1 MIHSLRFRLLVAFTL
16 AILVAIGS
24 TFFFVSGA
32 TRGEIER
39 YGERVDEAR
48 VTRMQAE
55 LSRFYFRYRNWNGI
69 QPYVQ
74 QWGNLYQQR
83 IILTDSTGTVVADSQ
98 GDLLGQRKN
107 PDSSGR
113 PLAVM
118 GQMMGQRGA
127 IGTLY
132 VTTRQSPES
141 GLESLQVLFGVIGRF
156 FIWGSLVAVAIALVI
171 TFFLS
176 QRILSPVRALTLAAR
191 RLGQGDLSQ
200 RVVSKDKSEV
210 GELAQAFDIM
220 AENLERTEQLRKNM
234 VADVAHELRTP
245 LSNIK
250 GYLEAVSDGVIKPD
264 TDTIHKL
271 DEEATLLA
279 RLVED
284 LQELS
289 IAEAGTLKLV
299 CQAENI
305 AGLINQTVTIVQAK
319 ALAKGLSISAV
330 LPDALPL
337 VNIDA
342 HRISQVL
349 RNLLENA
356 IAYTAAAGAITVAL
370 KRQDNR
376 TIEVSVTDTGT
387 GIPAEEL
394 PFIFERFYRVDKS
407 RTRATGGS
415 GLGLTIARR
424 LVEAHGGKI
433 AVQSEPGRGSR
444 FSFTLPALE

>member
-39 YGERVDEAR
+39 YGARVNEAR
-48 VTRMQAE
+48 VTRMQTE
-55 LSRFYFRYRNWNGI
+55 LSRFYFIYRNWNGI
-69 QPYVQ
+69 QPYIE
-74 QWGNLYQQR
+74 QWGNLYGQR
-83 IILTDSTGTVVADSQ
+83 IVLTNSTGTVVADSQ
-98 GDLLGQRKN
+98 GELLGQRKN

-113 PLAVM
+113 PLGVM
-118 GQMMGQRGA
+118 GPMGQGGA

-132 VTTRQSPES
+132 VTERASQEL
-141 GLESLQVLFGVIGRF
+141 GLASLQVLFGAIGRF

-171 TFFLS
+171 TFILS

-200 RVVSKDKSEV
+200 RVASKDKSEV

-250 GYLEAVSDGVIKPD
+250 GYLEAVSDGVITSD
-264 TDTIHKL
+264 ADTIRKL

-289 IAEAGTLKLV
+289 LAEAGTLKLI

-319 ALAKGLSISAV
+319 ALVKGLSISAV
-330 LPDALPL
+330 LPDALPP

-356 IAYTAAAGAITVAL
+356 IAYTAAGGTVTVAV
-370 KRQDNR
+370 RVQDNR
-376 TIEVSVTDTGT
+376 MIEVSVTDTGH
-387 GIPAEEL
+387 GIPAGDL

-415 GLGLTIARR
+415 GLGLTIAKR
-424 LVEAHGGKI
+424 LVEAHGGTI
-433 AVQSEPGRGSR
+433 TVQSEPGKGSR
-444 FSFTLPALE
+444 FAFTLPALE

>member
-1 MIHSLRFRLLVAFTL
+1 
-16 AILVAIGS
+16 
-24 TFFFVSGA
+24 
-32 TRGEIER
+32 
-39 YGERVDEAR
+39 
-48 VTRMQAE
+48 MQTE
-55 LSRFYFRYRNWNGI
+55 LTRFYFIRRNWNGI
-69 QPYVQ
+69 QPYIE
-74 QWGNLYQQR
+74 QWGNLYEQR
-83 IILTDSTGTVVADSQ
+83 IILTDSAGTVVADSQ
-98 GDLLGQRKN
+98 GELLGQHKN

-113 PLAVM
+113 PLGI
-118 GQMMGQRGA
+118 GQTMMGQARA

-132 VTTRQSPES
+132 VTQRPSQEL
-141 GLESLQVLFGVIGRF
+141 GLSSLHVLFGAIGRF

-200 RVVSKDKSEV
+200 RVASKDKSEV

-250 GYLEAVSDGVIKPD
+250 GYLEAVGDGVIRPD
-264 TDTIHKL
+264 ADTIRKL

-289 IAEAGTLKLV
+289 LAEAGTLKLV

-305 AGLINQTVTIVQAK
+305 AGLINQTVTVVQAK
-319 ALAKGLSISAV
+319 ALAKGLTISAV
-330 LPDALPL
+330 LSEMLPL

-356 IAYTAAAGAITVAL
+356 IAYTASGGSITVAV

-376 TIEVSVTDTGT
+376 MIEVSVTDTGQ

-433 AVQSEPGRGSR
+433 TAQSEQGKGSR